1 MNRTL
6 SALQGAV
13 GSSPLHRLDARVK
26 VVVALVLVIGVVVT
40 PDGRWIAYPLLWT
53 LIGSLAG
60 VAHVSAARLA
70 RLAGVAL
77 PFTLAAAT
85 LMFTTPGQPLIAGLP
100 ITDAGL
106 ARFAGIVLKSW
117 LSVQVTLL
125 LGLTTPFTEL
135 LWALDSLRVP
145 ATLTAI
151 VGFMY
156 RYLDTLQDEAERLLR
171 ARAARSGGG
180 SGGSLLWRARIAGG
194 MVGNLFLRSYERS
207 ERIHAAMLARGYA
220 GQARRQSPPPL
231 TRPVL
236 LLGALPVFTVL
247 ILQIGVRL

>member
-85 LMFTTPGQPLIAGLP
+85 TSPF
-100 ITDAGL
+100 
-106 ARFAGIVLKSW
+106 RK
-117 LSVQVTLL
+117 QVYLY
-125 LGLTTPFTEL
+125 EV
-135 LWALDSLRVP
+135 ALQRV
-145 ATLTAI
+145 
-151 VGFMY
+151 F
-156 RYLDTLQDEAERLLR
+156 
-171 ARAARSGGG
+171 
-180 SGGSLLWRARIAGG
+180 
-194 MVGNLFLRSYERS
+194 
-207 ERIHAAMLARGYA
+207 
-220 GQARRQSPPPL
+220 
-231 TRPVL
+231 
-236 LLGALPVFTVL
+236 
-247 ILQIGVRL
+247 

>member
-6 SALQGAV
+6 LAFPGAA
-13 GSSPLHRLDARVK
+13 GSSPLHRLDPRVK
-26 VVVALVLVIGVVVT
+26 VVVALLLVLGIGIT

-60 VAHVSAARLA
+60 VAHISAGRLA

-85 LMFTTPGQPLIAGLP
+85 LLFTTPGQPVLAGLP
-100 ITDAGL
+100 VTDAGL

-125 LGLTTPFTEL
+125 LGLTTPFTEV

-156 RYLDTLQDEAERLLR
+156 RYLDMLQDEAERLLR
-171 ARAARSGGG
+171 ARSARSGDG

-207 ERIHAAMLARGYA
+207 ERIHAAMLARGYD
-220 GQARRQSPPPL
+220 GQTRRQSPPPL
-231 TRPVL
+231 TRQVL
-236 LLGALPVFTVL
+236 LLGALPVLIVL

>member
-1 MNRTL
+1 MNRAL
-6 SALQGAV
+6 SAFSGAA
-13 GSSPLHRLDARVK
+13 GSSPLHRLDPRVK
-26 VVVALVLVIGVVVT
+26 VVVALWLVLGIVIT

-60 VAHVSAARLA
+60 IAHISAARLA

-85 LMFTTPGQPLIAGLP
+85 LLFTTPGQSVIAGLP
-100 ITDAGL
+100 VTDAGL

-125 LGLTTPFTEL
+125 LGLTTPFTDV

-145 ATLTAI
+145 TTLTAI

-171 ARAARSGGG
+171 ARAARAGGG

-207 ERIHAAMLARGYA
+207 ERIHAAMLARGYD
-220 GQARRQSPPPL
+220 GQTRRQAPPPL
-231 TRPVL
+231 TRQAL
-236 LLGALPVFTVL
+236 LLGALPVLIVL
-247 ILQIGVRL
+247 ILQLGVRL